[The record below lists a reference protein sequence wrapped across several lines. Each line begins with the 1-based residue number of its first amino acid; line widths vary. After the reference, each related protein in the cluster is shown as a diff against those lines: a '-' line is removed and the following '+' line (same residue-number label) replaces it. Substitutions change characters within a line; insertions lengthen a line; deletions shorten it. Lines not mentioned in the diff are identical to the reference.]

1 MMDFMGLMKQAQQ
14 MQAKMA
20 ETQLELDQV
29 EVEGV
34 AGGGLVKLRL
44 TAKGALKAI
53 EIDPGLLA
61 PDQKAILEDLI
72 VSAHLQARSKA
83 DEAMAEKMKEL
94 TGGLQLPPGR
104 AFVRVCLRLSQFLL
118 LLFASV
124 VARGI
129 HNQLAC
135 KRNKDKPLT
144 CRCVFRPAREKQ
156 L

>member
-34 AGGGLVKLRL
+34 VGGGLVKLRL

-53 EIDPGLLA
+53 EIDPSLLA

-94 TGGLQLPPGR
+94 TGGLQLPPG
-104 AFVRVCLRLSQFLL
+104 FKLPF
-118 LLFASV
+118 
-124 VARGI
+124 G
-129 HNQLAC
+129 
-135 KRNKDKPLT
+135 
-144 CRCVFRPAREKQ
+144 
-156 L
+156 

>member
-29 EVEGV
+29 EVEGA

-72 VSAHLQARSKA
+72 VSAHTQARAKA

-94 TGGLQLPPGR
+94 TGGLQLPPG
-104 AFVRVCLRLSQFLL
+104 FKLPF
-118 LLFASV
+118 
-124 VARGI
+124 G
-129 HNQLAC
+129 
-135 KRNKDKPLT
+135 
-144 CRCVFRPAREKQ
+144 
-156 L
+156 

>member
-61 PDQKAILEDLI
+61 ADQKAILEDLI

-94 TGGLQLPPGR
+94 TGGLQLPPG
-104 AFVRVCLRLSQFLL
+104 FKLPF
-118 LLFASV
+118 
-124 VARGI
+124 G
-129 HNQLAC
+129 
-135 KRNKDKPLT
+135 
-144 CRCVFRPAREKQ
+144 
-156 L
+156 

>member
-1 MMDFMGLMKQAQQ
+1 MRDFMGLMKQAQQ

-29 EVEGV
+29 EVEGA

-72 VSAHLQARSKA
+72 VTAHTQARAKA

-94 TGGLQLPPGR
+94 TGGLQLPPG
-104 AFVRVCLRLSQFLL
+104 FKLPF
-118 LLFASV
+118 
-124 VARGI
+124 G
-129 HNQLAC
+129 
-135 KRNKDKPLT
+135 
-144 CRCVFRPAREKQ
+144 
-156 L
+156 